1 MNLNK
6 IINIVFEQANLVKTT
21 ATKPIADAVK
31 NREKI
36 SFMYY
41 GPTKPKK
48 NSVKPGKRIK
58 VEPVA
63 IGLSKKGNLILR
75 GWVEPPSVSKKGFDK
90 TNWRTFILGR
100 MRNVEFTGETF
111 DQKRPGYKEGSDNSM
126 TVTYVTSD
134 WTKKPKV
141 SKPTKPTVEP
151 KPVVKKPEPAKKIE
165 PEKVEP
171 EKIEPQK
178 TELPQPKPEEKPT
191 EKPSTEIQP
200 QDTPD
205 VNLSD
210 KQKEL
215 YNKKRD
221 EWIAQQKQ
229 TGGNI
234 KPGQGT
240 RERFKKEV
248 EKELPEPKPQ
258 EKPKENPENGIDNL
272 QEEIQ
277 RIKKLIIF

>member
-75 GWVEPPSVSKKGFDK
+75 GWVEPPSVSKKGFNK

-141 SKPTKPTVEP
+141 SKPIKPTVEP
-151 KPVVKKPEPAKKIE
+151 KPVVKKPEPPK
-165 PEKVEP
+165 KVEP
-171 EKIEPQK
+171 EKVEPQK
-178 TELPQPKPEEKPT
+178 TELPEPKPQQKPT
-191 EKPSTEIQP
+191 KVTPTPTQP
-200 QDTPD
+200 QGVETTDLTD
-205 VNLSD
+205 R
-210 KQKEL
+210 QKEL

-221 EWIAQQKQ
+221 EWIAQQQQ

-234 KPGQGT
+234 KPGEGT

-258 EKPKENPENGIDNL
+258 EKPEENPENTIDNL

-277 RIKKLIIF
+277 KIKKLIIF